1 MKITRTIDHAVLK
14 PAMTPGEVR
23 AAIQLGIDHG
33 VFSVCVQPRDIAL
46 AAEMCEGTETL
57 VSCVLDFPHGSG
69 GAQAKREA
77 AKVYCALG
85 AREIDMVMNYGA
97 AKGGSW
103 DVVKEEI
110 RGVVEEAHARGVLV
124 KVIFETCELNER
136 TIREGVDI
144 CVEVGA
150 DFVKTSTGFAAAGA
164 TVEAVSA
171 MVSQAAGRIQVKAS
185 GGIRNIGDARRFLEM
200 GVSRL
205 GVGYSTTVVLANEEG
220 ESAEAY

>member
-1 MKITRTIDHAVLK
+1 MKIARYIDHAVLK
-14 PAMTPGEVR
+14 PAMTPDEVKM
-23 AAIQLGIDHG
+23 AIQLGIDHG

-46 AAEMCEGTETL
+46 AVKMCEGTDTL
-57 VSCVLDFPHGSG
+57 VSCVLDFPHGCG
-69 GAQAKREA
+69 GAVAKREA
-77 AKVYCALG
+77 AKAYCALG

-205 GVGYSTTVVLANEEG
+205 GVGYSTTVVLVNEEG
-220 ESAEAY
+220 ESKEAY